1 MVNLDKKI
9 LKTLFNSRD
18 SATFCELEKLMGD
31 SDKQLLNEDDTFS
44 FEAMECRYDDSPSV
58 CECLFCCFHKSL
70 PYHAL
75 YFLLGQAIFSFKQ
88 LYS

>member
-44 FEAMECRYDDSPSV
+44 FEAMECRYDDFSSV
-58 CECLFCCFHKSL
+58 SFVGSLSYHLFIINNMFCWGK
-70 PYHAL
+70 
-75 YFLLGQAIFSFKQ
+75 GT
-88 LYS
+88 

>member
-44 FEAMECRYDDSPSV
+44 FEAMECRYDDFSI
-58 CECLFCCFHKSL
+58 ECQFCRFLIVSYSSYITCFAGARGPK
-70 PYHAL
+70 
-75 YFLLGQAIFSFKQ
+75 
-88 LYS
+88 